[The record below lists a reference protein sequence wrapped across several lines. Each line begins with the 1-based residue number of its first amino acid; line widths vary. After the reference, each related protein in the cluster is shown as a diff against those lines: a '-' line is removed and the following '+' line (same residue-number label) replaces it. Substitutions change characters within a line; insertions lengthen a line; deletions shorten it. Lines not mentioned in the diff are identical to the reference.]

1 MIIKQIYEEYGR
13 AIYRFCLSLT
23 GNADE
28 AEELLQETFYRA
40 FLAADRF
47 EGRSTVYTWLCQIG
61 KNIWLKEC
69 RRRKRFCEQ
78 PMDEL
83 PLIDTS
89 PTPEDSSIIRDEYLR
104 VRRAVFRLDEP
115 YKDVFVLHA
124 FGGLSLKEIALAH
137 NKSESWARVTYYRAK
152 QKVIQ
157 EAKL

>member
-1 MIIKQIYEEYGR
+1 MIFKQIYEEYGKD
-13 AIYRFCLSLT
+13 IYRFCLSLT

-40 FLAADRF
+40 FLSADRF

-61 KNIWLKEC
+61 KNTWLKEC

-78 PMDEL
+78 PLEEL
-83 PLIDTS
+83 ALTDTS
-89 PTPEDSSIIRDEYLR
+89 PTPEDKSVVRDEYFR
-104 VRRAVFRLDEP
+104 VRQAVFRLDEP
-115 YKDVFVLHA
+115 YKDVFVLHT
-124 FGGLSLKEIALAH
+124 FGGLSLKEIAQAH

-152 QKVIQ
+152 QKIIQ